1 MEELLSS
8 LRIPEAR
15 VQDVAKFI
23 GDLQGN
29 PEPGRILVLGT
40 PIATERHGRRAH
52 KAIIFLVADGKSL
65 LSKLWSRNPQG
76 DLDVYGIT
84 RINVAEVHARVGIP
98 GLEGVRPEAIRQS
111 HGGSYDV
118 SNSYWFTLVLA
129 SSNERLSL
137 LRVEVPITQKSAYMV
152 IAGTFDL
159 VGTKSAEWHDPLRN
173 IYMKTSPVT
182 FKNLREDFWQK

>member
-1 MEELLSS
+1 
-8 LRIPEAR
+8 
-15 VQDVAKFI
+15 
-23 GDLQGN
+23 
-29 PEPGRILVLGT
+29 
-40 PIATERHGRRAH
+40 
-52 KAIIFLVADGKSL
+52 
-65 LSKLWSRNPQG
+65 
-76 DLDVYGIT
+76 
-84 RINVAEVHARVGIP
+84 VGIP

>member
-1 MEELLSS
+1 VEEILSS
-8 LRIPEAR
+8 FRVPEAR

-23 GDLQGN
+23 SELREN

-40 PIATERHGRRAH
+40 PVATERRGRRAH

-65 LSKLWSRNPQG
+65 LRKLWSRNPQG

-111 HGGSYDV
+111 HGGNYDV

-129 SSNERLSL
+129 SSSERLSV
-137 LRVEVPITQKSAYMV
+137 LRIEVPITQKSAYMV

-159 VGTKSAEWHDPLRN
+159 VGTASAEWHDALRN
-173 IYMKTSPVT
+173 IYMKTIPV
-182 FKNLREDFWQK
+182 KPLQAP